1 MIESL
6 NVVQKMICNGWQCLH
21 IQYKTCLKQVSM
33 NRTIIASHHNN
44 GIKLPFIANV
54 CSRKI
59 ETCVVVKL
67 LSSREREGQDL
78 IRSKDDDGTKYTV
91 YNMYSIKDK

>member
-1 MIESL
+1 MDG
-6 NVVQKMICNGWQCLH
+6 NVFI
-21 IQYKTCLKQVSM
+21 YKTCLKQVSM

-44 GIKLPFIANV
+44 GIKLPFIASV
-54 CSRKI
+54 CRKI

-78 IRSKDDDGTKYTV
+78 IRNKDDDGTKYTV
-91 YNMYSIKDK
+91 YNMYIKDK